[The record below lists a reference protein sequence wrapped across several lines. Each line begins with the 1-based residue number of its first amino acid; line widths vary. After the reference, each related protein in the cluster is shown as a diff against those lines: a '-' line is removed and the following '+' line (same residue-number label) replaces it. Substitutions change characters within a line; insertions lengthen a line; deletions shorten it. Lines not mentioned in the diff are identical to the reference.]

1 VAIVGAFVLNW
12 APAAQA
18 VTLTGLGVK
27 GFSNGNV
34 IHAGALNSGNTTVVE
49 GEVAWAG
56 AAADDAKLGLGP
68 VKLNEFA
75 RPFQPALTKN
85 SYARASG
92 VEAGLGT
99 NPTVANQIRL
109 TNLAEAAAAPSSKS
123 VKTTTI
129 NADPVAFADAA
140 SGTSVANWNSSG
152 LVPGVCVIGD
162 DISRGVGFAAN
173 AQLLNAATGTNS
185 NGMTAPVV
193 ATFANDSNPRAVSQT
208 TSRERLVP
216 VKGHPDTF
224 GLMSEVR
231 QTIAPVTLLA
241 NNAAGATAPRLI
253 TIEFLGEWVLRV
265 IANGFKGGATV
276 FYGPGNASPQSD
288 ILRIINGNG
297 TVSNILKFQDLFGK
311 TGLVIP
317 ASPLLKITL
326 GEDPRA
332 ISKPNVSPDP
342 ASKPTE
348 AANGTLASAAV
359 DVARIELLTGNPAT
373 VDLRVGHMEAS
384 AQVPAGGIHC
394 PIPVTKDVN
403 PNKIHIQSSPDT
415 ARVTFNVLNPYDCDL
430 TDVVLT
436 DAIRQKVG
444 DPDFKL
450 ITANPAAESPT
461 MPTGALRT
469 ADVVWKLGTIPS
481 GGKKV
486 VTMDVKSAVHG
497 GVLRDVGTAS
507 GVLKNCKGGA
517 DAGLA
522 VAGLD
527 ISNLTLTGVS
537 PVAEIAIELA
547 RTGPDTRRTTAVGA
561 GIAALGVGAAFTLR
575 RRRRV

>member
-1 VAIVGAFVLNW
+1 
-12 APAAQA
+12 
-18 VTLTGLGVK
+18 
-27 GFSNGNV
+27 
-34 IHAGALNSGNTTVVE
+34 
-49 GEVAWAG
+49 
-56 AAADDAKLGLGP
+56 
-68 VKLNEFA
+68 
-75 RPFQPALTKN
+75 
-85 SYARASG
+85 
-92 VEAGLGT
+92 
-99 NPTVANQIRL
+99 
-109 TNLAEAAAAPSSKS
+109 
-123 VKTTTI
+123 
-129 NADPVAFADAA
+129 
-140 SGTSVANWNSSG
+140 
-152 LVPGVCVIGD
+152 
-162 DISRGVGFAAN
+162 
-173 AQLLNAATGTNS
+173 
-185 NGMTAPVV
+185 
-193 ATFANDSNPRAVSQT
+193 
-208 TSRERLVP
+208 
-216 VKGHPDTF
+216 
-224 GLMSEVR
+224 
-231 QTIAPVTLLA
+231 
-241 NNAAGATAPRLI
+241 
-253 TIEFLGEWVLRV
+253 
-265 IANGFKGGATV
+265 
-276 FYGPGNASPQSD
+276 
-288 ILRIINGNG
+288 
-297 TVSNILKFQDLFGK
+297 
-311 TGLVIP
+311 VIP